1 MKKAGENTGH
11 NPPPQRGEHD
21 ESQIVYGIIP
31 TNVGSMS

>member
-11 NPPPQRGEHD
+11 NPHQRGEHD